1 MSKKPFRI
9 ITLKQRIVGFFGML
23 FMFIP
28 LTIGSVWIGVDIL
41 IENWAFHSS
50 LIFTWLALLLLFI
63 PFISIP
69 VIIIGLPVVFLG
81 KDMPVKYAVPLIKIA
96 VSGLVLGLIMSIVYG
111 FYFTNQLE
119 QRGYTPCRGIPS
131 GHTPGPGMG
140 KQYVTDLSLCKQ

>member
-69 VIIIGLPVVFLG
+69 VIIIGLPAVFLG
-81 KDMPVKYAVPLIKIA
+81 KDMPVKHAAPLIKIA

-111 FYFTNQLE
+111 FYFTKQLE

-131 GHTPGPGMG
+131 SHTPGPGMG
-140 KQYVTDLSLCKQ
+140 KQYVTDLSLCNQ